1 MQLPAITLPQIDLPF
16 AIPAMLH
23 PSVVHFAIA
32 IPVVI
37 LLLEVYNLFVKRKS
51 IGVFSFILLLLTV
64 LLFALA
70 YLTGGVD
77 GKETFDLLSE
87 EGQTLLKEHKLS
99 GTYLL
104 LGSVVILLLKLFAI
118 SGNKFFKFIYIM
130 ALAGLIFCTFNQGKE
145 GGELTYKHGANV
157 AKVKALDDALFD
169 ANEALEELNAT
180 QTPQTVEAPA
190 AIPTPATT
198 EPEVAAETQVVPEP
212 TEQVQELPTPDK
224 TPETN
229 ENVHSILE
237 SVKKEM
243 KETNDKALS
252 TVTNAMED
260 MIEVVPSDVERV
272 KIETH

>member
-16 AIPAMLH
+16 TIPALLH

-51 IGVFSFILLLLTV
+51 IGVFSFMLLILTV
-64 LLFALA
+64 LFFASA

-77 GKETFDLLSE
+77 GKETFDLLSV
-87 EGQTLLKEHKLS
+87 EGQTLLKEHKLA

-104 LGSVVILLLKLFAI
+104 LGSAVVLLLKLFAI
-118 SGNKFFKFIYIM
+118 TGNAFFKFIYIV
-130 ALAGLIFCTFNQGKE
+130 ALAGLVLCTFNQGKE
-145 GGELTYKHGANV
+145 GGELTYTYGANV

-169 ANEALEELNAT
+169 ANEALEELNT
-180 QTPQTVEAPA
+180 TEVPIKVETPAS
-190 AIPTPATT
+190 IPTPATT
-198 EPEVAAETQVVPEP
+198 ETPVAPEQIESVE
-212 TEQVQELPTPDK
+212 ELPTPAK
-224 TPETN
+224 TLETGL
-229 ENVHSILE
+229 NVNTILE

-243 KETNDKALS
+243 KESNDEALS
-252 TVTNAMED
+252 TVTNAMEK